1 MTGVLRSAMRGAMRN
16 PMRSALAVAIGSATP
31 FVPIVDPTHAQVG
44 DSITQFGMQ
53 GISLNGVTLT
63 RDSAGVI
70 TAAKTNHGIY
80 GTPAC
85 NIVNCTNDEAYEAFA
100 NTTNV
105 GTNSFSYPTSVTGAA
120 GSIAGTANTQAVVQT
135 RHETV
140 GSWVWYQ
147 SAVGG
152 GARNLG
158 NFGQG
163 GDRADQM
170 APAVVK
176 ALATG
181 ARIIEYEGGAN
192 DINGGADGPTTLAR
206 NIARINEIVDGGA
219 IALVSSI
226 APFGAANATVDKN
239 TAILHVNAGMAAL
252 DDDTNILYVD
262 THSLLVDPA
271 TQGTTGAAFSWAT
284 KDGLHPG
291 QRASK
296 IKGEAKAARLAGKIV
311 VSNCLPT
318 GSGNMPTIPGFTAIR
333 NLGPWAA
340 TGGGFNG
347 TGSSGTVPPN
357 AQVFSSNAATTVV
370 NSLVD
375 RGSAALGYHHQQVIT
390 PNGAHTVTNHWLT
403 NSGNTLAALGLA
415 VGDTIM
421 FAVEIGHSGAVAA
434 NLIALNIKVQSNSSG
449 SFGLGSCGD
458 FISAANSTYRND
470 EMADAIFLTGEF
482 KITTGTTHIL
492 AFLEAKFGAAGS
504 ALTLLNG
511 KVVLFKK
518 NP

>member
-1 MTGVLRSAMRGAMRN
+1 MRIGMG
-16 PMRSALAVAIGSATP
+16 LAIRTPRRAGSAA
-31 FVPIVDPTHAQVG
+31 FVPIADPTVAIVG
-44 DSITQFGMQ
+44 DSIKQFGNQ
-53 GISLNGVTLT
+53 GISLNGVTST
-63 RDSAGVI
+63 RDAAGVI
-70 TAAKTNHGIY
+70 TVAKSNHGIY
-80 GTPAC
+80 GTPTC
-85 NIVNCTNDEAYEAFA
+85 NIVNCTNDETYEAFA
-100 NTTNV
+100 ATTNL

-140 GSWVWYQ
+140 GDWVWFQ

-163 GDRADQM
+163 GDRSDQM

-181 ARIIEYEGGAN
+181 ARIIAFEGGTN

-206 NIARINEIVDGGA
+206 NVARINEIVAGGA
-219 IALVSSI
+219 IALVFSI
-226 APFGAANATVDKN
+226 APFGTANATISKN
-239 TAILHVNAGMAAL
+239 NAIVYVNAGMAAL
-252 DDDTNILYVD
+252 DNNSTILYVD
-262 THSLLVDPA
+262 TYSLLVDTGA
-271 TQGTTGAAFSWAT
+271 TQFTTGAAWPWAT

-291 QRASK
+291 QRSSK
-296 IKGEAKAARLAGKIV
+296 LKGEAGAARLTGKITV
-311 VSNCLPT
+311 ANCLPT
-318 GSGNMPTIPGFTAIR
+318 SSSNMPVIPGFTAIR

-375 RGSAALGYHHQQVIT
+375 RGSGALGYYHQQVVT
-390 PNGAHTVTNHWLT
+390 PNGAHTVTDHWLT
-403 NSGNTLAALGLA
+403 NGGATLAALGLA
-415 VGDTIM
+415 VGDTVM
-421 FAVEIGHSGAVAA
+421 FGVEMSHSGAIAA
-434 NLIALNIKVQSNSSG
+434 NLIALNVKVQSNSSG

-470 EMADAIFLTGEF
+470 TMTDAIFLTGEF
-482 KITTGTTHIL
+482 KITTGTTNIL
-492 AFLEAKFGAAGS
+492 AFLEAKFGATGS
-504 ALTLLNG
+504 ALTLLIG
-511 KVVLFKK
+511 KIVLFKK